1 MASLAPRLESHA
13 RLDCPVAEACGG
25 CPLIAQTLAAQ
36 RAEKLR
42 MVRELLVDA
51 LGAGGDAPARAPELE
66 VAERVHFHP
75 ALSPLAYRN
84 RIRLRINET
93 GEFGFFNPEKD
104 PACAVLLPELK
115 GAMRAITEALHPVR
129 EVVALYEH
137 VEIRTPDLDGR
148 AGLFLTG
155 HNQHSFKESPRHQ
168 LSEALQGAAVVGF
181 AGDSSQPTQRFPLT
195 PGVFQRVPLGG
206 FMQVNFA
213 INQHLIAS
221 LIAGAQARGLRSAAD
236 LYCGAGNF
244 LLPLLAAGLTG
255 FGVEIQSQSI
265 AAAERA
271 ASEQGLAGTWSSS
284 DVPAWLEHA
293 ERLGTLDEID
303 LAIVDPP
310 RAGLGSGVEH
320 LLKIAPPFIAV
331 CSCSPK
337 TLARDVKAL
346 VDGGYLV
353 ESAELFD
360 MFAHTRHVE
369 VLVWLRREA
378 SSAAP

>member
-1 MASLAPRLESHA
+1 MAPPAEQLELQA

-36 RAEKLR
+36 RSQKLG
-42 MVRELLVDA
+42 MVRELLGEA
-51 LGAGGDAPARAPELE
+51 LGGGFE
-66 VAERVHFHP
+66 VIERVDFHP

-84 RIRLRINET
+84 RIRLRINEA

-115 GAMRAITEALHPVR
+115 GAMRAITEALNPVR
-129 EVVALYEH
+129 EVVSLYEH

-155 HNQHSFKESPRHQ
+155 QNQHSFEEAPRRR
-168 LSEALQGAAVVGF
+168 LGEVLQDVAVVGF
-181 AGDSSQPTQRFPLT
+181 AGDICQPTQRFPLT

-206 FMQVNFA
+206 FMQVNFT
-213 INQHLIAS
+213 INQHLISS
-221 LIAGAQARGLRSAAD
+221 LVAGAQSRGLRSAAD

-255 FGVEIQSQSI
+255 FGVEIQSESI
-265 AAAERA
+265 VAAERA
-271 ASEQGLAGTWSSS
+271 ASEQQLTATWSAS
-284 DVPAWLEHA
+284 DVPAWLKQA
-293 ERLGTLDEID
+293 ERSGTLDEID

-310 RAGLGSGVEH
+310 RAGLGKGVEH
-320 LLKIAPPFIAV
+320 LLKSAPPFIAV

-337 TLARDVKAL
+337 TLVRDLKAL
-346 VDGGYLV
+346 AYGGYSV

-369 VLVWLRREA
+369 VLVWLRRE
-378 SSAAP
+378 SKSAAS